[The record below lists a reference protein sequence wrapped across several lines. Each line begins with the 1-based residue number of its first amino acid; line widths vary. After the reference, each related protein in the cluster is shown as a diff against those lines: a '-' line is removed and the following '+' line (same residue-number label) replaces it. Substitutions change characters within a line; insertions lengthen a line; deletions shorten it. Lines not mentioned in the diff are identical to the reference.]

1 MHGAFAYSHHRDLQ
15 LSYGDVKEYWHNYL
29 WYSGEM
35 VAGEEDG
42 KGSWYYNNGQ
52 IMYDGEFKKGKQNG
66 TGSYYDES
74 GTLIYS
80 GEWKNGDYAH

>member
-1 MHGAFAYSHHRDLQ
+1 
-15 LSYGDVKEYWHNYL
+15 
-29 WYSGEM
+29 M

-74 GTLIYS
+74 GNLIYS